1 MEDFIRQTSDGKI
14 GSVWIDGRKL
24 AEFAQAEDEA
34 SIDALREELGVAPED
49 AEAFA
54 EALATGT
61 DVELDAAK
69 LYTKIGTD
77 ERYQALKPHLRLEQ
91 SDISAF
97 EAEALEASRRAEAEE
112 MVEMMEIEAERIKK
126 SSTAAAEIAKDLRK
140 KLEATGR
147 KDLFGKRGADAQRM
161 IDLFLVR
168 ESRKA
173 ELLGKTLDELWKQI
187 GRAHV

>member
-1 MEDFIRQTSDGKI
+1 MGEFGLSSTFEGIEEFSQDVIDANALGDEIDREALKWSFLVGSASGGIYHAGGSALKSFGARANKYVNDRILSARAEETQKQLDALIGAIANTKTASRVPEAMEDFIRQTSDGKI

-69 LYTKIGTD
+69 LYTKIGT
-77 ERYQALKPHLRLEQ
+77 E
-91 SDISAF
+91 
-97 EAEALEASRRAEAEE
+97 
-112 MVEMMEIEAERIKK
+112 
-126 SSTAAAEIAKDLRK
+126 SS
-140 KLEATGR
+140 
-147 KDLFGKRGADAQRM
+147 
-161 IDLFLVR
+161 
-168 ESRKA
+168 
-173 ELLGKTLDELWKQI
+173 
-187 GRAHV
+187 